1 MENNIV
7 TIRTKQLFLFV
18 CKKAKKCVV
27 INLFVD
33 GMLVYTEDWLSVS
46 CTQGDHPTARYKQTY
61 CIFIKGTVQQE
72 KNCLKVVLF
81 DRPYV
86 ALDHCDLNPF

>member
-1 MENNIV
+1 MHYCINI
-7 TIRTKQLFLFV
+7 
-18 CKKAKKCVV
+18 
-27 INLFVD
+27 
-33 GMLVYTEDWLSVS
+33 
-46 CTQGDHPTARYKQTY
+46 PT

-86 ALDHCDLNPF
+86 ALDH